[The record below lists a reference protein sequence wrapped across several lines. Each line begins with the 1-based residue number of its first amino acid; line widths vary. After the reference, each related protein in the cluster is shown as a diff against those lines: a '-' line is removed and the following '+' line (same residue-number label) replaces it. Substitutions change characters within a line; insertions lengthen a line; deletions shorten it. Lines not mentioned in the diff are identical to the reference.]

1 MGHAVFTIVAPIK
14 AGCLVAL
21 NGVLEKIQ
29 SNLAGNRILPLS
41 PETFPAIHFASF
53 VIFEKNTLVFENV
66 IDGAIDEHLRQLA
79 AVPSLDEIYRNC
91 EDYDARTVAERF
103 AYLKGKLRK
112 PQLYH
117 IGTPYR
123 TATSISDDR
132 DVRGRIDDQLDKLSV
147 AALPRQIVRPAA
159 GMPQYW
165 NWEIAKPWIA
175 CVGAALLLWLEIW
188 LLGQVSRSHAW
199 WRSLV
204 VLDMLAAGA
213 MLLPTAGLWRT
224 SRPDL
229 RRRVKPWIMMVVAT
243 LVVSFVA
250 RRLWVSY
257 RMLSIAMVASL
268 AGIGVYGAWTALV
281 KLRSARLE
289 AIRSASGGASPVS
302 LWRALQEI
310 SGRCYRRERPFFL
323 RRLWHWAWWLVA
335 YAIFLV
341 PVWLLL
347 PTHPRQLGAGLVLLF
362 FLEAVWLAVLVGWPS
377 GHRWGA
383 KIIGFIVVATVL
395 GALLIVSMFH
405 LGVARPIIALVLPAA
420 LIALWSPGLPSPT
433 VKRPVVDQAKLR
445 ELLALED
452 HDAQNHMSAL
462 VELSGSRPRALCL
475 KLFLGILNRLFYHSL
490 LPDIWQG
497 KLFGLA
503 TVHFAQWVLLD
514 DRRYLFLSNYDL
526 SWTSYLDDFG
536 TQLRTGIQKIWGQG
550 VRNPGTADLSR
561 FKDYVRTTMV
571 PCSVWY
577 RAYPGLT
584 VRQIWSNEKLR
595 CELARDPGEEEII
608 AALGR
613 LSVAPK
619 VLPDFSHAR
628 VV

>member
-1 MGHAVFTIVAPIK
+1 MAHGVFTIVAPIK
-14 AGCLVAL
+14 AGCLDEL
-21 NGVLEKIQ
+21 NRVLEKIQ
-29 SNLAGNRILPLS
+29 NDLAGNRVLALS
-41 PETFPAIHFASF
+41 PKTFPAIHFASF

-66 IDGAIDEHLRQLA
+66 VDGSIDEHLRRLA
-79 AVPSLDEIYRNC
+79 AVPSLDEIFRNC
-91 EDYDARTVAERF
+91 ERYDARNEFERF
-103 AYLKGKLRK
+103 AYLKGKLHK

-117 IGTPYR
+117 VGTPYR
-123 TATSISDDR
+123 SATSISDDR
-132 DVRGRIDDQLDKLSV
+132 DVRGEIDDQLDGLSA
-147 AALPRQIVRPAA
+147 AALPRQIARPAA

-213 MLLPTAGLWRT
+213 VLLSTVGLWRT

-229 RRRVKPWIMMVVAT
+229 RRRVKPWIAMAIAT
-243 LVVSFVA
+243 LVVSFIA

-257 RMLSIAMVASL
+257 RVLSIAMVASL
-268 AGIGVYGAWTALV
+268 TGIGVYSAWTALI

-289 AIRSASGGASPVS
+289 AVRSASDGASPVS
-302 LWRALQEI
+302 LWRALQKT
-310 SGRCYRRERPFFL
+310 SGPYRRERPFFL
-323 RRLWHWAWWLVA
+323 WRLWHWTWWLVA
-335 YAIFLV
+335 YAIFFV
-341 PVWLLL
+341 PVWFLR
-347 PTHPRQLGAGLVLLF
+347 PTYPRQLGVVLVLLF

-377 GHRWGA
+377 GRRWSA
-383 KIIGFIVVATVL
+383 RIIGFIVVATVL

-405 LGVARPIIALVLPAA
+405 LGVLRPIIALVLPAA
-420 LIALWSPGLPSPT
+420 LIALWSPGLPSPA
-433 VKRPVVDQAKLR
+433 VEPPVIDQAKLN
-445 ELLALED
+445 ELLGLED

-462 VELSGSRPRALCL
+462 VELSGSRLRALSL
-475 KLFLGILNRLFYHSL
+475 KLFLGILNRLFYRSL
-490 LPDIWQG
+490 LPDVWQG

-536 TQLRTGIQKIWGQG
+536 MQLTTGIQKIWGQG
-550 VRNPGTADLSR
+550 VRNPGTTDLGQ

-571 PCSVWY
+571 PYSVWY

-595 CELARDPGEEEII
+595 CELAGDPGEEEMI

>member
-1 MGHAVFTIVAPIK
+1 MAHSVFTIAADIRPGRLK
-14 AGCLVAL
+14 ALE
-21 NGVLEKIQ
+21 GVLAEIQ
-29 SNLAGNRILPLS
+29 NNLTGNRILPLS
-41 PETFPAIHFASF
+41 PETFPDIHFASF
-53 VIFEKNTLVFENV
+53 VIFEENLLVFENV
-66 IDGAIDEHLRQLA
+66 VDGSIDEHLRRLA
-79 AVPSLDEIYRNC
+79 EVSSLDEIYRNC
-91 EDYDARTVAERF
+91 EGYNARNESARF
-103 AYLKGKLRK
+103 AYLKDKLHK

-117 IGTPYR
+117 VGTPYR
-123 TATSISDDR
+123 TATSICDDR
-132 DVRGRIDDQLDKLSV
+132 DVRGEIDTQLDGFSA
-147 AALPRQIVRPAA
+147 AALPRQIAQPAA

-199 WRSLV
+199 SRPLV

-213 MLLPTAGLWRT
+213 VLLSTVSLWRT

-229 RRRVKPWIMMVVAT
+229 RRRVKPWIAMAIAT

-250 RRLWVSY
+250 RRLWVPY
-257 RMLSIAMVASL
+257 RVLSIAMVASL
-268 AGIGVYGAWTALV
+268 AGIGVYSAWTVLV

-289 AIRSASGGASPVS
+289 AVRSASGGASPVS
-302 LWRALQEI
+302 LWRALQET
-310 SGRCYRRERPFFL
+310 SGSYRRERPFFL
-323 RRLWHWAWWLVA
+323 WRLWYWTWWLVA

-341 PVWLLL
+341 PVWFLL

-377 GHRWGA
+377 RRGQIA

-395 GALLIVSMFH
+395 GTLLIVSMFH
-405 LGVARPIIALVLPAA
+405 LGVPRPIIALVLPAA

-433 VKRPVVDQAKLR
+433 VEPPVVDQAKLNK
-445 ELLALED
+445 LLALED

-462 VELSGSRPRALCL
+462 VELSGSRLRAISL
-475 KLFLGILNRLFYHSL
+475 KIFLGILNSLFYRSL
-490 LPDIWQG
+490 LPDVWQG

-536 TQLRTGIQKIWGQG
+536 MQLTTGIQKIWGQG
-550 VRNPGTADLSR
+550 VRNPGTADLGQ
-561 FKDYVRTTMV
+561 FKGYVRTTMW
-571 PCSVWY
+571 PYAVWY

-584 VRQIWSNEKLR
+584 VRQIWNNEKLR
-595 CELARDPGEEEII
+595 CELARDPGEEEMI

>member
-53 VIFEKNTLVFENV
+53 VIFESNTLVFENV
-66 IDGAIDEHLRQLA
+66 VDGSIDEHLRRLA
-79 AVPSLDEIYRNC
+79 AVPSLDEIYSHC
-91 EDYDARTVAERF
+91 ESYDARNASERF
-103 AYLKGKLRK
+103 AYLKGRVHK

-117 IGTPYR
+117 VGTPYR
-123 TATSISDDR
+123 TAASICDDR
-132 DVRGRIDDQLDKLSV
+132 DIREEIDDHLDRLSGSV
-147 AALPRQIVRPAA
+147 LPRQIVRPAA

-165 NWEIAKPWIA
+165 NWEIAKPWSA
-175 CVGAALLLWLEIW
+175 CVGVALLLWLEIW

-204 VLDMLAAGA
+204 VLDMLAVGA
-213 MLLPTAGLWRT
+213 MLLSTAGLWRT

-229 RRRVKPWIMMVVAT
+229 RRRVQPWIMMAVAT
-243 LVVSFVA
+243 LVVSLVA

-302 LWRALQEI
+302 LWRALQEL
-310 SGRCYRRERPFFL
+310 SGPYRRERPFFL
-323 RRLWHWAWWLVA
+323 WRLWHWTWWLVA

-341 PVWLLL
+341 PVWFLL

-362 FLEAVWLAVLVGWPS
+362 FLEAVWLGVLVGWPS
-377 GHRWGA
+377 GHRWSA

-405 LGVARPIIALVLPAA
+405 LDVWRPIIALVLPAA
-420 LIALWSPGLPSPT
+420 LIALWSPGLPSPA
-433 VKRPVVDQAKLR
+433 VEPPVVDQAKLCK
-445 ELLALED
+445 LLALED

-462 VELSGSRPRALCL
+462 VELSGSRLRVLSL
-475 KLFLGILNRLFYHSL
+475 KLFLGILNRLFYRSL
-490 LPDIWQG
+490 LPDVWQG
-497 KLFGLA
+497 KLFGLP

-514 DRRYLFLSNYDL
+514 EGRYLFLSNYDL

-536 TQLRTGIQKIWGQG
+536 MQLKTGIQKIWGQG
-550 VRNPGTADLSR
+550 VRNPGTANLGQ

-571 PCSVWY
+571 PHSVWY

-595 CELARDPGEEEII
+595 CELARDPGEEEMI

>member
-1 MGHAVFTIVAPIK
+1 MAHAVFTIVAPIK
-14 AGCLVAL
+14 AGCLDEL
-21 NGVLEKIQ
+21 KRVLETIQ
-29 SNLAGNRILPLS
+29 SDLAGNRILALS
-41 PETFPAIHFASF
+41 PKTFPPIHFASF

-66 IDGAIDEHLRQLA
+66 VDGSVDEHLRRLA
-79 AVPSLDEIYRNC
+79 AVPSLDQIYRNC
-91 EDYDARTVAERF
+91 ERYEAGDASERF
-103 AYLKGKLRK
+103 AYLKGRLHE

-117 IGTPYR
+117 VGTPYR
-123 TATSISDDR
+123 TAESIGDDR
-132 DVRGRIDDQLDKLSV
+132 CARGRIDDQLDKLSA

-175 CVGAALLLWLEIW
+175 CVAAALLLWLEIW

-213 MLLPTAGLWRT
+213 VLVLTVSLWRT

-229 RRRVKPWIMMVVAT
+229 RRRVKPWIAMAIAT
-243 LVVSFVA
+243 LVVSFIA
-250 RRLWVSY
+250 RRLWVPY
-257 RMLSIAMVASL
+257 RVLSIAMVASL
-268 AGIGVYGAWTALV
+268 AGVGVYGAWTALV
-281 KLRSARLE
+281 KLRSARLG
-289 AIRSASGGASPVS
+289 AVRSASGGASPVS
-302 LWRALQEI
+302 IWRALRKT
-310 SGRCYRRERPFFL
+310 SGPYQRERPFFL
-323 RRLWHWAWWLVA
+323 WRLSHWTWWLVA
-335 YAIFLV
+335 YAIFFV
-341 PVWLLL
+341 PVWFLL
-347 PTHPRQLGAGLVLLF
+347 PTHSRQLGAGLVLLF

-377 GHRWGA
+377 GHRWSA

-395 GALLIVSMFH
+395 GALLVVSMFH
-405 LGVARPIIALVLPAA
+405 LAVPRPIIALVLPAA

-433 VKRPVVDQAKLR
+433 VKPPVVDQAKLN
-445 ELLALED
+445 ELLSLED

-462 VELSGSRPRALCL
+462 VELPGSRLRALSL
-475 KLFLGILNRLFYHSL
+475 KLFLGILNRLFYRSL
-490 LPDIWQG
+490 LPDVWQG
-497 KLFGLA
+497 KLFGLP

-536 TQLRTGIQKIWGQG
+536 MQLTTGIQKIWGQG
-550 VRNPGTADLSR
+550 VRNPGTGDLGR

-571 PCSVWY
+571 PHSVWY

-595 CELARDPGEEEII
+595 CELARDPGEEEMI